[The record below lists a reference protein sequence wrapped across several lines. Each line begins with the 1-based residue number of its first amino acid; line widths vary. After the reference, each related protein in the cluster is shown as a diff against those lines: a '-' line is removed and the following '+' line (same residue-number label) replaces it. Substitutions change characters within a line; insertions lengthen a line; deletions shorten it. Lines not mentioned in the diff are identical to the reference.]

1 MIAPCE
7 TVLRAQNS
15 LFCIALDT
23 HTGRGTVLVAVNAGQ
38 AGLPGGL
45 LFSAKPP
52 AYHVRWLVVSE
63 LASRRESA
71 APLRRR
77 RCAGS
82 FPVPAWW
89 NW

>member
-1 MIAPCE
+1 MLNRKSAHRPGY
-7 TVLRAQNS
+7 A
-15 LFCIALDT
+15 
-23 HTGRGTVLVAVNAGQ
+23 LVAVNAGQ

-52 AYHVRWLVVSE
+52 ASHVRWLVVSE
-63 LASRRESA
+63 VARRQESA

-82 FPVPAWW
+82 FPAPAW
-89 NW
+89 